1 MPAYKDE
8 KKGTWFV
15 QCSYRDYTGSRIWRT
30 KRGGLATLSWTVP

>member
-15 QCSYRDYTGSRIWRT
+15 RIRYKEKNGKWKATHFFNT
-30 KRGGLATLSWTVP
+30 KAIR